1 MLALAGVI
9 AGAASGASAAERGVI
24 DYKVYFGGFAAIA
37 LEIDLARTAR
47 HYRISTTVRT
57 LGVIDMLFPWT
68 MRAYSRGR
76 LEGAE
81 LRPEAAGHT
90 SAWRG
95 QQRIVEILYRDG
107 RATVERVVPA
117 PDRDERAPV
126 PDEDVGGTIDLAGA
140 VLSMSLAIEAGH
152 GCAGR
157 VRVFDGRR
165 RYDLVAERIGI
176 EAVRRFGRA
185 GYVPRALKCRVT
197 MERRSG
203 FRKSGDYGKSDMD
216 GRDGSDADRRAGTVW
231 FAPPGAGM
239 PPVPVSIE
247 VETKWGL
254 VIAHLLR
261 ARPAPAGDAKDSPA
275 RRP

>member
-1 MLALAGVI
+1 MSRARVWRTVLALAGVI
-9 AGAASGASAAERGVI
+9 AVAASGAASGARAAERGVL
-24 DYKVYFGGFAAIA
+24 DYKVYFGGFAAVA

-47 HYRISTTVRT
+47 HYRISTMVRT
-57 LGVIDMLFPWT
+57 LGVINKLFPWT

-76 LEGAE
+76 LAGAE
-81 LRPEAAGHT
+81 IRPEAAGHT

-95 QQRIVEILYRDG
+95 HERIVEILYRDG
-107 RATVERVVPA
+107 RPTVERVVPA

-126 PDEDVGGTIDLAGA
+126 PDEDVGGTTDLAGA
-140 VLSMSLAIEAGH
+140 VLSLSLAIEAGR

-197 MERRSG
+197 LERRSG
-203 FRKSGDYGKSDMD
+203 FRKPGDHGKS
-216 GRDGSDADRRAGTVW
+216 GLGKRDESDADRRAGTVW
-231 FAPPGAGM
+231 FAPPC
-239 PPVPVSIE
+239 
-247 VETKWGL
+247 
-254 VIAHLLR
+254 
-261 ARPAPAGDAKDSPA
+261 RPFRCAS
-275 RRP
+275 RSRPSGGW